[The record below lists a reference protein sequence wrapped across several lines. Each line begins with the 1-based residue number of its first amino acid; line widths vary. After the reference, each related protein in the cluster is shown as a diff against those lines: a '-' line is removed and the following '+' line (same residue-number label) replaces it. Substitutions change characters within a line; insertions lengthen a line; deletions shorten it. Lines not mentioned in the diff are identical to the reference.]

1 MKRLLV
7 LALAVIGIMSSGCI
21 VRFGTLYETGAGDNE
36 TSHFVGLA
44 TNLSTIDVVGA
55 SVQVDFFD
63 SSNRLLD
70 TEFVSPCT
78 RTLQVGK
85 SAPIEADLPT
95 GLTAHHVQPTVRPL
109 TIGKKT
115 VADLDVNNIQ
125 ITEEGDNTHITGDID
140 VGNKDLFGVTVCAAL
155 LDGDGTVLKV
165 GRDITSPANI
175 DSDDSGTFDVS
186 MLTDDDA
193 EQFQLWVDAVVHNP
207 NDVTA
212 PVVVGPEDFSAAVQN
227 TGALSPADSVDGGDW
242 VTPDNG
248 FAEDEA
254 EATIEIVNGAE
265 KSEVYS
271 DYPLDAA
278 DIPNDATITGIA
290 VSPEWFVNEVGG
302 DAKITIALSWDG
314 GAHWTS
320 AKTDSA
326 ESIDEEH
333 TATLGGSDDDW
344 GRDWDVDELTDADF
358 QVRITADTDGTST
371 RTFSLDW
378 IPVTVYFTED

>member
-1 MKRLLV
+1 MVDPVYEDRLR
-7 LALAVIGIMSSGCI
+7 ALIE
-21 VRFGTLYETGAGDNE
+21 R
-36 TSHFVGLA
+36 
-44 TNLSTIDVVGA
+44 LSAYIEQYHGG
-55 SVQVDFFD
+55 SVQ
-63 SSNRLLD
+63 
-70 TEFVSPCT
+70 FV
-78 RTLQVGK
+78 
-85 SAPIEADLPT
+85 A
-95 GLTAHHVQPTVRPL
+95 
-109 TIGKKT
+109 
-115 VADLDVNNIQ
+115 
-125 ITEEGDNTHITGDID
+125 
-140 VGNKDLFGVTVCAAL
+140 F
-155 LDGDGTVLKV
+155 DGTVLKV

-193 EQFQLWVDAVVHNP
+193 EQFELWVDAVVHNP

-227 TGALSPADSVDGGDW
+227 TGKLSPAAAAGADWADGN
-242 VTPDNG
+242 NG

-254 EATIEIVNGAE
+254 EATVTIVNGAE

-302 DAKITIALSWDG
+302 DARITIALSWDG
-314 GAHWTS
+314 GTHWTS

-358 QVRITADTDGTST
+358 QVRITADTDGIST
-371 RTFSLDW
+371 RTFNLDW